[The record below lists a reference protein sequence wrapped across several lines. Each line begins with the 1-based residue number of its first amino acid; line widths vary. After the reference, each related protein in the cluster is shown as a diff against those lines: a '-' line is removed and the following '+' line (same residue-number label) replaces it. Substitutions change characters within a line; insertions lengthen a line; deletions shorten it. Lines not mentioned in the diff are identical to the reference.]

1 MWESFLAGLG
11 HSVPTLSGSSSSEVR
26 KAYLVEI
33 NEDLQPQAKVVCVG
47 TSFDV
52 GTRLKEKHM
61 MEEAKTEK
69 LCNPRRQQTD
79 FQRSHQIGKSQPG
92 REELQERVAA

>member
-1 MWESFLAGLG
+1 
-11 HSVPTLSGSSSSEVR
+11 
-26 KAYLVEI
+26 
-33 NEDLQPQAKVVCVG
+33 
-47 TSFDV
+47 
-52 GTRLKEKHM
+52 M